1 MCDVLQ
7 LVVDRLNDGPLAQ
20 RYLASGSVHLTEKY
34 LTFAQRLNNQPNN
47 HYAQIYITD
56 HRDVRLLGTRSAAPG
71 SGGDAGG
78 PHRRTAPGK
87 GRAGAGEHS
96 VRREIF
102 SDIRAAHRPRE
113 PRHGHFHPEGLR
125 VRRAS

>member
-71 SGGDAGG
+71 PGDHAGR
-78 PHRRTAPGK
+78 PYRCPAQRQ
-87 GRAGAGEHS
+87 GRAGAGEHP
-96 VRREIF
+96 VCRKIPG
-102 SDIRAAHRPRE
+102 DIRTAH
-113 PRHGHFHPEGLR
+113 
-125 VRRAS
+125 